1 MEKSYYP
8 KAADTDREWIL
19 VDANDQILG
28 RLATQIATLLLGK
41 HKPEFTPGVDGGDYV
56 VVVNAKR
63 IRATGNKM
71 TDKKYY
77 HHTGYPGGLK
87 EISLRDQLA
96 KHPERVIEAAVWGM
110 LPHNK
115 MGRKV
120 IKHLKVYA
128 GPEHPHEAQNPK
140 RIG

>member
-1 MEKSYYP
+1 M
-8 KAADTDREWIL
+8 
-19 VDANDQILG
+19 
-28 RLATQIATLLLGK
+28 
-41 HKPEFTPGVDGGDYV
+41 GDYV

-63 IRATGNKM
+63 IRVTGKKM
-71 TDKKYY
+71 TDKMYY
-77 HHTGYPGGLK
+77 RHTGYPGGLK
-87 EISLRDQLA
+87 EISLRDQLD

-120 IKHLKVYA
+120 LKHLKVYG